1 MLLNISEWYS
11 YAGCRSGR
19 IGKLRTMNV
28 VLVTLMTGV
37 AYALRPALVALLHF
51 FLVLGSLLAVQY
63 PGRKG
68 DLYSI
73 LWVLVFGF
81 ATLNI
86 LGLVARRFEPDRSRL
101 SFGEVLAV
109 LVVMVSISLLGW
121 EILNLLHIFPIKL
134 APR

>member
-1 MLLNISEWYS
+1 MNPLLLTLKT
-11 YAGCRSGR
+11 GLLC
-19 IGKLRTMNV
+19 
-28 VLVTLMTGV
+28 VLGPALTAL
-37 AYALRPALVALLHF
+37 LRPSLVF
-51 FLVLGSLLAVQY
+51 GSLLMIQY
-63 PGRKG
+63 PGHKG

-109 LVVMVSISLLGW
+109 MVVIVSISLLGW
-121 EILNLLHIFPIKL
+121 EILNLVHIFPIKL
-134 APR
+134 EPR